1 MLKTNS
7 VRIPRRALMDLAIAD
22 AEKGDYTRVRSLLS
36 AYAAPFDDEHET
48 DEVSTDDE
56 SLRPCSCSSQ

>member
-1 MLKTNS
+1 
-7 VRIPRRALMDLAIAD
+7 MDLAIAD